1 MSEQIKRIYN
11 SGIGK
16 ETTRGTKIAPT
27 FWLKPTSFDVQ
38 DKIDLVKSERAFGRI
53 ESKDDV
59 VIGKK
64 YSAGSIE
71 GEIFDKSV
79 GLFLLGAMGE
89 VSTSTVE
96 SGVYAHTF
104 SVLQS
109 SQHPSFTIVEKRG
122 DIEQVAYVNSVIETL
137 DLDLAVNDY
146 IKFKAGMKG
155 LAQVADTSSVTYAD
169 ENYFMAKDITI
180 KTADTYAGVSAGDTV
195 CAKNLTLSIAKEIQD
210 DDCLGSEE
218 PTDFLNQDFSLTG
231 EMEIYFSSVYERDWA
246 LNNTLQAMEITIED
260 TNTTIGSAL
269 HPKMVITLAK
279 VKFEEPEI
287 SSNNNEIVRLVVKFE
302 AYYDSDNSLLGDI
315 VLTNTQVSY

>member
-11 SGIGK
+11 SGIAK

-27 FWLKPTSFDVQ
+27 FWLKPTNFDVQ
-38 DKIDLVKSERAFGRI
+38 DKIEVVKSERAFGRQ
-53 ESKDDV
+53 EARDDAI
-59 VIGKK
+59 IGKK

-71 GEIFDKSV
+71 GEVFDKSF
-79 GLFLLGAMGE
+79 GLFLLGSMGE

-109 SQHPSFTIVEKRG
+109 SQHPTFTIVEKRG

-146 IKFKAGMKG
+146 IKFKAGIKG
-155 LAQVADTSSVTYAD
+155 LSQVADSSTVTYAD
-169 ENYFMAKDITI
+169 ENYFMAKNVTI
-180 KTADTYAGVSAGDTV
+180 KTADAYDDVSSGDEI
-195 CAKNLTLSIAKEIQD
+195 CAKNLTLSISKEIQD

-218 PTDFLNQDFSLTG
+218 PTDFLNQNFSLTG
-231 EMEIYFSSVYERDWA
+231 EMEIYYSSVYERDYA
-246 LNNTLQAMEITIED
+246 LENTLKAMEITIED

-269 HPKMVITLAK
+269 HPKMVIKLAK

-287 SSNNNEIVRLVVKFE
+287 SSNNNEIVRLVLKFE
-302 AYYDSDNSLLGDI
+302 AYYSTEDELLGNI
-315 VLTNTQVSY
+315 VLTNEQISY